1 MNIFQKLYMRFVCYR
16 GAKNFMKML
25 DELSSLFVEAGNI
38 TALAEYA
45 KIHQNIIDD
54 FYKKDNSLQFCIE
67 TLDYLEP
74 YVEGN
79 FQGNKTME
87 IREGVMKLI
96 YLLFLFALG
105 ELTEQQIAAI
115 LEDAVIEDEEEGG
128 DI

>member
-1 MNIFQKLYMRFVCYR
+1 MNIFQKLCLRFVCYR

-25 DELSSLFVEAGNI
+25 DELSSLFVEAGNV

-45 KIHQNIIDD
+45 KIHQNIMDD
-54 FYKKDNSLQFCIE
+54 YYKKDNSLQFCIE

-87 IREGVMKLI
+87 IREGIMKLI
-96 YLLFLFALG
+96 YILFLFALG
-105 ELTEQQIAAI
+105 EITEEQIAAI
-115 LEDAVIEDEEEGG
+115 LKDAVIEDDEE
-128 DI
+128 

>member
-25 DELSSLFVEAGNI
+25 DELSSLFVEAGNV

-45 KIHQNIIDD
+45 KIHQNIMDD
-54 FYKKDNSLQFCIE
+54 YYKKDNSLQFCIE

-87 IREGVMKLI
+87 IREGVMKLVYI
-96 YLLFLFALG
+96 LFLFALG
-105 ELTEQQIAAI
+105 EITEQQIAAI
-115 LEDAVIEDEEEGG
+115 LNDAVIEDEEEGG

>member
-45 KIHQNIIDD
+45 KIHQNIMDD

-87 IREGVMKLI
+87 IREGVMKLV

-115 LEDAVIEDEEEGG
+115 LNDAVIEDEEE
-128 DI
+128 

>member
-16 GAKNFMKML
+16 GAKNSMKML

-45 KIHQNIIDD
+45 KIHQNIMDD

-87 IREGVMKLI
+87 IREGIMKLI

-115 LEDAVIEDEEEGG
+115 LEDAGIKDEEE
-128 DI
+128 

>member
-25 DELSSLFVEAGNI
+25 DELSSIFVEAGNV

-45 KIHQNIIDD
+45 KIHQNIMDD

-105 ELTEQQIAAI
+105 EITEQQIAAI
-115 LEDAVIEDEEEGG
+115 LEDAVIEDDEE
-128 DI
+128 

>member
-1 MNIFQKLYMRFVCYR
+1 MNIFQKLYIRFVCYR

-45 KIHQNIIDD
+45 KIHQNIMDD

-87 IREGVMKLI
+87 IREGIMKLI

-115 LEDAVIEDEEEGG
+115 LEDAVIKDDEEGG

>member
-25 DELSSLFVEAGNI
+25 DELSSLFVEAGNV

-45 KIHQNIIDD
+45 KIHQNIMDD
-54 FYKKDNSLQFCIE
+54 FYKKENSLQFCIE

-74 YVEGN
+74 YVIGN

-115 LEDAVIEDEEEGG
+115 LEDAIIEDDEE
-128 DI
+128 

>member
-25 DELSSLFVEAGNI
+25 DELSSLFVEAGNV

-45 KIHQNIIDD
+45 KIHQNIMDD

-105 ELTEQQIAAI
+105 ELTEQQIATI
-115 LEDAVIEDEEEGG
+115 LEDAVIEDDEE
-128 DI
+128 

>member
-45 KIHQNIIDD
+45 KIHQNIMDD
-54 FYKKDNSLQFCIE
+54 YYKKDNSLQFCIE

-105 ELTEQQIAAI
+105 ELTEEQIAAI
-115 LEDAVIEDEEEGG
+115 LKDAVIEDDEEGG

>member
-45 KIHQNIIDD
+45 KIHQNIMDD
-54 FYKKDNSLQFCIE
+54 YYKKDNSLQFCIE

-87 IREGVMKLI
+87 IREGIMKLI

-115 LEDAVIEDEEEGG
+115 LEDAVIEDDEE
-128 DI
+128 

>member
-45 KIHQNIIDD
+45 KIHQNIMDD
-54 FYKKDNSLQFCIE
+54 FYKKENSLQFCIE
-67 TLDYLEP
+67 TLDYIEP

-87 IREGVMKLI
+87 IREGLMKLI

-115 LEDAVIEDEEEGG
+115 LEDAVIEDDEE
-128 DI
+128 

>member
-45 KIHQNIIDD
+45 KIHQNIMDD
-54 FYKKDNSLQFCIE
+54 FYKKENSLQFCIE

-87 IREGVMKLI
+87 IREGVMKLV

-115 LEDAVIEDEEEGG
+115 LEDAVVEDDEEGG

>member
-25 DELSSLFVEAGNI
+25 DELSSLFVEAGNV

-45 KIHQNIIDD
+45 KIHQNIMDD

-87 IREGVMKLI
+87 IREGIMKLI

-105 ELTEQQIAAI
+105 ELTEEQIAAI
-115 LEDAVIEDEEEGG
+115 LKDAVIEDEEE
-128 DI
+128 

>member
-45 KIHQNIIDD
+45 KIHQNIMDD

-87 IREGVMKLI
+87 IREGIMKLI

-105 ELTEQQIAAI
+105 EITEEQIDAI
-115 LEDAVIEDEEEGG
+115 IKDAVIEDEEE
-128 DI
+128 

>member
-45 KIHQNIIDD
+45 KIHQNIMDD
-54 FYKKDNSLQFCIE
+54 YYKKDNSLQFCIE

-87 IREGVMKLI
+87 IREGIMKLI

-115 LEDAVIEDEEEGG
+115 LNDAVIEDEEE
-128 DI
+128 

>member
-45 KIHQNIIDD
+45 KIHQNIMDD

-87 IREGVMKLI
+87 IREGIMKLI

-105 ELTEQQIAAI
+105 ELTEQQIATI
-115 LEDAVIEDEEEGG
+115 LEDAAIEDDEEGG

>member
-25 DELSSLFVEAGNI
+25 DELSSLFVEAGNV

-45 KIHQNIIDD
+45 KIHQNIMDD
-54 FYKKDNSLQFCIE
+54 YYKKDNSLQFCIE

-87 IREGVMKLI
+87 IREGIMKLI

-105 ELTEQQIAAI
+105 EITEEQIAAI
-115 LEDAVIEDEEEGG
+115 LKDAVIEDDEE
-128 DI
+128 

>member
-45 KIHQNIIDD
+45 KIHQNIMDD

-87 IREGVMKLI
+87 IREGIMKLI

-105 ELTEQQIAAI
+105 ELTEQQIATI
-115 LEDAVIEDEEEGG
+115 LEDAVIEDDEE
-128 DI
+128 

>member
-45 KIHQNIIDD
+45 KIHQNIMDD

-87 IREGVMKLI
+87 IREGVMKLV

-105 ELTEQQIAAI
+105 ELTEQQIATI
-115 LEDAVIEDEEEGG
+115 LEDAVVEDDEE
-128 DI
+128 

>member
-45 KIHQNIIDD
+45 KIHQNIMDD

-87 IREGVMKLI
+87 IREGLMKLI

-115 LEDAVIEDEEEGG
+115 LEDAVIEDEEE
-128 DI
+128 

>member
-25 DELSSLFVEAGNI
+25 DELSSIFVEAGNI

-45 KIHQNIIDD
+45 KIHQNIMDD

-87 IREGVMKLI
+87 IREGIMKLI

-115 LEDAVIEDEEEGG
+115 LNDAVIEDEEE
-128 DI
+128 

>member
-1 MNIFQKLYMRFVCYR
+1 MRFVCYR

-45 KIHQNIIDD
+45 KIHQNIMDD

-74 YVEGN
+74 YV
-79 FQGNKTME
+79 
-87 IREGVMKLI
+87 V
-96 YLLFLFALG
+96 
-105 ELTEQQIAAI
+105 
-115 LEDAVIEDEEEGG
+115 
-128 DI
+128 

>member
-45 KIHQNIIDD
+45 KIHQNIMDD

-67 TLDYLEP
+67 ILDYLEP

-87 IREGVMKLI
+87 IREGIMKLI

-115 LEDAVIEDEEEGG
+115 LEDAVIKDDEEGG

>member
-45 KIHQNIIDD
+45 KIHQNIMDD

-74 YVEGN
+74 YVNGN

-87 IREGVMKLI
+87 IREGIMKLI

-105 ELTEQQIAAI
+105 ELTEEQIAAI
-115 LEDAVIEDEEEGG
+115 LKDAVIEDEEE
-128 DI
+128 

>member
-45 KIHQNIIDD
+45 KIHQNIMDD

-115 LEDAVIEDEEEGG
+115 LEDAVIEDDEKGG

>member
-1 MNIFQKLYMRFVCYR
+1 MNIFQKLYMRFMCYR

-45 KIHQNIIDD
+45 KIHQNIMDD

-87 IREGVMKLI
+87 IREGIMKLI

-115 LEDAVIEDEEEGG
+115 LEDAVIKDDEE
-128 DI
+128 

>member
-45 KIHQNIIDD
+45 KIHQNIMDD
-54 FYKKDNSLQFCIE
+54 YFKKDNSLQFCIE

-87 IREGVMKLI
+87 IREGVMKLV

-115 LEDAVIEDEEEGG
+115 LEDAVIEDDEE
-128 DI
+128 

>member
-25 DELSSLFVEAGNI
+25 DELSSLFVEAGNV

-45 KIHQNIIDD
+45 KIHQNIMDD

-105 ELTEQQIAAI
+105 EITEQQIAAI
-115 LEDAVIEDEEEGG
+115 LEDAVIEDEEE
-128 DI
+128 

>member
-25 DELSSLFVEAGNI
+25 DELSSLFVEAGNV

-45 KIHQNIIDD
+45 KIHQNIMDD

-115 LEDAVIEDEEEGG
+115 LNDAVIEDEEEGG

>member
-45 KIHQNIIDD
+45 KIHQNIMDD

-87 IREGVMKLI
+87 IREGIMKLI

-115 LEDAVIEDEEEGG
+115 LEDAGIKDDEE
-128 DI
+128 

>member
-45 KIHQNIIDD
+45 KIHQNIMDN

-87 IREGVMKLI
+87 IREGIMKLI

-115 LEDAVIEDEEEGG
+115 LEDAVIEDDEE
-128 DI
+128 

>member
-45 KIHQNIIDD
+45 KIHQNIMDD

-87 IREGVMKLI
+87 IREGIMKLI
-96 YLLFLFALG
+96 YLLFLFSLG

-115 LEDAVIEDEEEGG
+115 LEDAVIKDDEE
-128 DI
+128 

>member
-1 MNIFQKLYMRFVCYR
+1 MNIFQKLYLRFVCYR

-25 DELSSLFVEAGNI
+25 DELSSLFVEAGNV

-45 KIHQNIIDD
+45 KIHQNIMDD
-54 FYKKDNSLQFCIE
+54 YFKKDNSLQFCIE

-87 IREGVMKLI
+87 IREGIMKLI
-96 YLLFLFALG
+96 YILFLFSLG
-105 ELTEQQIAAI
+105 EITEEQIAAI
-115 LEDAVIEDEEEGG
+115 LKDAVVEDDEEGG

>member
-1 MNIFQKLYMRFVCYR
+1 MNIFQRLYMRFVCYR

-25 DELSSLFVEAGNI
+25 DELSSLFVEAGNV

-45 KIHQNIIDD
+45 KIHQNIMDD
-54 FYKKDNSLQFCIE
+54 YYKKDNSLQFCIE

-105 ELTEQQIAAI
+105 EITEQQIAAI
-115 LEDAVIEDEEEGG
+115 LNDAVIEDDEEGG

>member
-1 MNIFQKLYMRFVCYR
+1 MNIFQKLYVRFVCYK

-45 KIHQNIIDD
+45 KIHQNIMDD
-54 FYKKDNSLQFCIE
+54 FYKKENSLQFCIE

-87 IREGVMKLI
+87 IREGVMKLV

-115 LEDAVIEDEEEGG
+115 LEDAVIEDEEE
-128 DI
+128 

>member
-25 DELSSLFVEAGNI
+25 DELSSLFVEAGNV

-45 KIHQNIIDD
+45 KIHQNIMDD

-87 IREGVMKLI
+87 IREGIMKLI

-105 ELTEQQIAAI
+105 ELTEQQVATI
-115 LEDAVIEDEEEGG
+115 LEDAFIEDEEE
-128 DI
+128 

>member
-45 KIHQNIIDD
+45 KIHQNIMDD

-74 YVEGN
+74 YVNGN

-87 IREGVMKLI
+87 IREGIMKLI

-105 ELTEQQIAAI
+105 ELTEEQIAAI
-115 LEDAVIEDEEEGG
+115 LKDAVIEDDEE
-128 DI
+128 

>member
-25 DELSSLFVEAGNI
+25 DELSSLFVEAGNV

-45 KIHQNIIDD
+45 KIHQNIMDD
-54 FYKKDNSLQFCIE
+54 FYKKENSLQFCIE
-67 TLDYLEP
+67 ILDYLEP

-87 IREGVMKLI
+87 IREGVMKLV

-115 LEDAVIEDEEEGG
+115 LEDAVIKDDEEGG

>member
-25 DELSSLFVEAGNI
+25 DELSSLFVEAGNV

-45 KIHQNIIDD
+45 KIHQNIMDD
-54 FYKKDNSLQFCIE
+54 FYKKENSLQFCIE

-115 LEDAVIEDEEEGG
+115 LDDAIIEDEEEGG

>member
-45 KIHQNIIDD
+45 KIHQNIMDD

-105 ELTEQQIAAI
+105 ELTEEQIAAI
-115 LEDAVIEDEEEGG
+115 LKDAVIEDEEE
-128 DI
+128 